1 MSTSTNRER
10 VPTMWVQGSPQLFQP
25 TQRVQTHSHT
35 HTLTHSHVVAW
46 TYQGRIAPPRP
57 SSFFNLYLFSGFLPL
72 PSKGTNTF
80 THTHATRNDPVLFVY
95 LTSPEN
101 SVHMPVSVC
110 HQQCPAVHFLL
121 RAVCEFRTE
130 LLRVKPVP
138 AGATRSGCR
147 TRQLRTNR
155 VCAFV
160 IHRTCCIANGYRPTV
175 VCVDAGRVDN
185 HDDDKCRLH
194 RQHVLR
200 ACHWATNHCGV
211 CPRTTSTAAAIP
223 CI

>member
-10 VPTMWVQGSPQLFQP
+10 VPTMWVQGSPQLLQP

-35 HTLTHSHVVAW
+35 HTLWRERTRAESHHPDLLHFLIYIFFPAFFPYLLKGQ
-46 TYQGRIAPPRP
+46 TP
-57 SSFFNLYLFSGFLPL
+57 SH
-72 PSKGTNTF
+72 

-138 AGATRSGCR
+138 AGATRSGYR

-200 ACHWATNHCGV
+200 ACH
-211 CPRTTSTAAAIP
+211 
-223 CI
+223 